1 MSDQPEQRGERLQK
15 ILAARG
21 LGSRREIEGW
31 IEAGR
36 VRLNGQPARLG
47 DRAKPGDRILVD
59 RREIRVGGAQSQPPR
74 RVIAYNKPQ
83 GELVTRNDPE
93 GRRTVFG
100 QLPRVRNGR
109 WIAVGR
115 LDINTSGLLL
125 LTTDGE
131 LANRLMHPSR
141 EIEREYSVRVLGKVA
156 ESDLARLTTG
166 VELEDGPARFERIEE
181 AGGSGANHWYK
192 VVLKEGRN
200 REVRRLWEEVG
211 VTVSRLIRLRYG
223 NVEMGPRLFTGNWRK
238 LEPEELEGLLALA
251 GLEPEEP
258 RRKPHKKWPRPYRAQ
273 GSGSRESKE
282 LKRRTRR

>member
-1 MSDQPEQRGERLQK
+1 MSDKPEQRGERLQK

-59 RREIRVGGAQSQPPR
+59 RREIRVGGAQSQPR
-74 RVIAYNKPQ
+74 RQVIAYNKPQ

-156 ESDLARLTTG
+156 ESDLARLTAG

-192 VVLKEGRN
+192 AVLKEGRN
-200 REVRRLWEEVG
+200 REVRRLWEVVG
-211 VTVSRLIRLRYG
+211 VTVSRLIRLRFG

-258 RRKPHKKWPRPYRAQ
+258 RRKPHEKWPRPYRAQ

-282 LKRRTRR
+282 PRRRTRR